1 MTRAIFLTASLAAVL
16 SLCGCDRIVQPARV
30 EALEKRLSELENQIH
45 SLQTAQAQPQA
56 LSQVPWVLWRRFV
69 QSASTPGLLVG
80 YTPFQAVSAYDS
92 RPACAAA
99 VSSAVRPGGQVV
111 SSQDPTR
118 VVYDNGF
125 EEIACL
131 PQGVAAGVQPK

>member
-1 MTRAIFLTASLAAVL
+1 MTRPFLLAASLSAVL
-16 SLCGCDRIVQPARV
+16 TLCGCDRIVQPARV
-30 EALEKRLSELENQIH
+30 EVLEKRVADLENQVR
-45 SLQTAQAQPQA
+45 SLQAQSQSQA
-56 LSQVPWVLWRRFV
+56 LPQVPWVLWRRFV

-125 EEIACL
+125 EEFACL
-131 PQGVAAGVQPK
+131 PQGVTAGVQPK